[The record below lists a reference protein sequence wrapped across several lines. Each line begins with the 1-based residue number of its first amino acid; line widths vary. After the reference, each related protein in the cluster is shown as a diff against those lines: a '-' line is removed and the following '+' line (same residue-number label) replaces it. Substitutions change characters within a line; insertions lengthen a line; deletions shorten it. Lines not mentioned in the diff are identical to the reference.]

1 MDLKITVSMDKK
13 TIECLDRLSVALG
26 NMGSLE
32 IPTLGLTPQAEIV
45 EPKAETVVPKTEEP
59 TSAPTVPEAEEPKN
73 WEPQAEPTPTVA
85 VETRTYAKDELSKAA
100 SELVGLGKKD
110 ELLSLLRDKYA
121 VQGFN
126 FLDVSRYGEFATDIR
141 VLGAK
146 I

>member
-1 MDLKITVSMDKK
+1 MGLKITVSMDKK
-13 TIECLDRLSVALG
+13 TIECLDRLSNALG

-32 IPTLGLTPQAEIV
+32 IPTLGLTPQVEIV
-45 EPKAETVVPKTEEP
+45 EPKAETVVSKTEEP
-59 TSAPTVPEAEEPKN
+59 TSAPIVPEV
-73 WEPQAEPTPTVA
+73 EPTPEPIVEEPAPIVA
-85 VETRTYAKDELSKAA
+85 VETRTYTKDELSKAA

-141 VLGAK
+141 ALGAK